1 MAEVH
6 EHKGLQLKLQDEAGA
21 VRAVFA
27 TLNVVDKDGD
37 ITVPGA
43 FESGAEVI
51 ISAYGHQSW
60 GGSLP
65 VGKGVI
71 NEVGNEAV
79 FEGRFF
85 LNTTHGRDTYETL
98 KGLGERQ
105 EWSYGYNVLDSEQ
118 QTIDGK
124 SVRVLKKL
132 KVVEVSPVLVG
143 AGVNTRT
150 LAVKGATGPIT
161 EVEWKGAQTLLER
174 VIQMHQMHL
183 DDPTTATIES
193 QQEMMGLLQRTRAE
207 LQLAADAMKTAKG
220 GGMSFVDHA
229 DATLADVSA
238 FIERTKSLADLRAKE
253 GRVLSSA
260 NRQRLEALMESMR
273 AAMTDLE
280 ALLAETSKNADRDER
295 IKAQALLLEFESIK
309 SRTMRLMRN

>member
-1 MAEVH
+1 MADVH

-37 ITVPGA
+37 ITIPGA

-98 KGLGERQ
+98 KGLGPRQ

-124 SVRVLKKL
+124 AVRVLKKL
-132 KVVEVSPVLVG
+132 RVVEVSPVLVG
-143 AGVNTRT
+143 AGINTRT
-150 LAVKGATGPIT
+150 LAVKGAMGPIAG
-161 EVEWKGAQTLLER
+161 VEWKGAQTLLER

-193 QQEMMGLLQRTRAE
+193 QQEMMGLLQRARAE
-207 LQLAADAMKTAKG
+207 LQLAEDAIKSAKS
-220 GGMSFVDHA
+220 GMSFVDHA

-238 FIERTKSLADLRAKE
+238 FVERTKSLADLRAKE

-280 ALLAETSKNADRDER
+280 ALLTETSKNADRDER

-309 SRTMRLMRN
+309 SRTMRLMHN